1 METTRDWVDFKAV
14 KAAVTMEMLLD
25 RYGIT
30 GLKKVRDEL
39 RGKCPIHRGQ
49 DNKHFTV
56 NLSKNVFKCF
66 FQNCGAHG
74 NVLDFVAAKEGC
86 SVRDAALKLRDWFQ
100 VGETELPA
108 PTAHQE
114 NESTPAVKR
123 GIYRDNNDKDE
134 GLYELIIPFALSD
147 DLEPVVV
154 YRELFGEYRYLI
166 ASAENFD
173 QSLEPTFTLI
183 REL

>member
-1 METTRDWVDFKAV
+1 METTREWVDFKAV
-14 KAAVTMEMLLD
+14 KEAVTMEMVLD
-25 RYGIT
+25 HYRIT

-39 RGKCPIHRGQ
+39 RGKCPIHHGA

-66 FQNCGAHG
+66 FKNCGAHG

-86 SVRDAALKLRDWFQ
+86 SVRDAALKLKDWFQ
-100 VGETELPA
+100 VGETESQP
-108 PTAHQE
+108 PTQNQE

-123 GIYRDNNDKDE
+123 GIYRDTSDMTD
-134 GLYELIIPFALSD
+134 LYELIIPLALSD

-154 YRELFGEYRYLI
+154 YRELFGEYRYFV

-173 QSLEPTFTLI
+173 QSLEPTFILVKG
-183 REL
+183 L